1 MFLGSYHFD
10 GELDVLVPAYQRLL
24 AGYPPDSIELHVCVR
39 RDGGLSVFDACPTAD
54 VFHEFSRS
62 VEFRAAIEAAGLP
75 VPRVE
80 ALGEVQAAFL
90 RAPIQA

>member
-1 MFLGSYHFD
+1 MFLGSYH
-10 GELDVLVPAYQRLL
+10 
-24 AGYPPDSIELHVCVR
+24 
-39 RDGGLSVFDACPTAD
+39 FDACPTAD
-54 VFHEFSRS
+54 VFREFSRS

-80 ALGEVQAAFL
+80 ALGEIQAAFL